1 MVSLAQVQRGVAA
14 FLDREVVP
22 QLTGFEKIVVG
33 AGGGLIA
40 AKLPELMNKLGDHP
54 MLSILDVYHKDTG
67 EVDIDSIY
75 RAMEPYISAEPFSV
89 KIPVVGITLKMGR
102 QEIRDLYNY
111 IKEA

>member
-1 MVSLAQVQRGVAA
+1 MVTIAQAQQGIAD
-14 FLDREVVP
+14 FIDREVVP
-22 QLTGFEKIVVG
+22 QLTGFERIVVG

-111 IKEA
+111 IKGA